1 MAPAERPEK
10 CGPSRPTR
18 SDNPKTLRLRGRFP
32 TETPKSYAAFR
43 AYVALGARRSVREA
57 ARQHC
62 VKTASSGPK
71 NTTVKHWLRWS
82 ARHKWV
88 SRSLA
93 RDEWIARTSDD
104 QIVSNVTACKL
115 ALTMHTLRALKR
127 SPLGLD
133 LYFWLVYKTFA
144 LRQPLTLSWRQLYKQ
159 FGAHPADG
167 PARITGFRWQ
177 CLRELKK
184 IKRAWPD
191 LNYHPVI
198 GGLVIEPS
206 PPRIPPAQLHLITE

>member
-1 MAPAERPEK
+1 MFRW
-10 CGPSRPTR
+10 
-18 SDNPKTLRLRGRFP
+18 DTLP

-43 AYVALGARRSVREA
+43 AYCEMGAKRSVREA

-104 QIVSNVTACKL
+104 QIVSNATACKL
-115 ALTMHTLRALKR
+115 ALTTRALDYLTANDGPNFLRAARALSLHVPPIR
-127 SPLGLD
+127 RVADVSERIED
-133 LYFWLVYKTFA
+133 LSDVPDATREEMRAIRDAA
-144 LRQPLTLSWRQLYKQ
+144 LQ
-159 FGAHPADG
+159 
-167 PARITGFRWQ
+167 
-177 CLRELKK
+177 
-184 IKRAWPD
+184 RAA
-191 LNYHPVI
+191 N
-198 GGLVIEPS
+198 E
-206 PPRIPPAQLHLITE
+206 

>member
-1 MAPAERPEK
+1 MSALI
-10 CGPSRPTR
+10 
-18 SDNPKTLRLRGRFP
+18 DWDRLP
-32 TETPKSYAAFR
+32 TETPKSYAAFL

-115 ALTMHTLRALKR
+115 ALTTRALDYLTANDSADFLRAARALSLHFPPIQRVVDVSARIEDLSDVPDATREEMRAIRDAARQKNEETPLTHWRDHSPECCGVDVVLRCWNR
-127 SPLGLD
+127 SPDSGNSS
-133 LYFWLVYKTFA
+133 
-144 LRQPLTLSWRQLYKQ
+144 LS
-159 FGAHPADG
+159 D
-167 PARITGFRWQ
+167 ARVM
-177 CLRELKK
+177 
-184 IKRAWPD
+184 P
-191 LNYHPVI
+191 Y
-198 GGLVIEPS
+198 
-206 PPRIPPAQLHLITE
+206 